1 MKIDLEQAEIIVK
14 ETQQYAKTI
23 LNSLSAHIA
32 IIDHIG
38 MILETNRAW
47 QRFARSNQIGMRP
60 DTLNVNYLKICDTA
74 QGESAEKSVEV
85 AKGIRSVINGDI
97 KEFVIDYPCHSSDEK
112 RWFYMR
118 ATRAA
123 GLGPLRVVISHEN
136 ITALKIAE
144 SRLQQREEE
153 LEQQAKRLEEA
164 NAALRGVLRQRDED
178 IKEIEQTI
186 LQNLKES
193 IFPSIE
199 RLSRMPQKPEGRQLI
214 DLISSGLTEIASPF
228 LRNLSNLGRVLTPQE
243 IRIASLIKEGKST
256 KEIADQLNLSTTT
269 INFHR
274 RNLRDKLGLTNT
286 STNLRAHLLS
296 LKQ

>member
-1 MKIDLEQAEIIVK
+1 
-14 ETQQYAKTI
+14 
-23 LNSLSAHIA
+23 
-32 IIDHIG
+32 
-38 MILETNRAW
+38 
-47 QRFARSNQIGMRP
+47 
-60 DTLNVNYLKICDTA
+60 
-74 QGESAEKSVEV
+74 
-85 AKGIRSVINGDI
+85 
-97 KEFVIDYPCHSSDEK
+97 
-112 RWFYMR
+112 MR